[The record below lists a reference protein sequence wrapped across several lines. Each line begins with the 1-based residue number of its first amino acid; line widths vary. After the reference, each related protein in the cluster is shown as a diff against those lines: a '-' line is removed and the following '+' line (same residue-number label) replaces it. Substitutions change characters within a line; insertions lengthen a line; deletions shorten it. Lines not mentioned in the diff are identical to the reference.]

1 MNDDD
6 GFAQQVTSDL
16 THTHTHTG
24 VLPIVLVGWC
34 VCAVNATD
42 TVAITDDFFFLL
54 WQAVFYGAAKRTLT
68 TQD

>member
-24 VLPIVLVGWC
+24 VLPIVLV
-34 VCAVNATD
+34 VNATD